1 MTCLP
6 LFTFHKCQCYLHI
19 IDFTPSHYLAA
30 SSVEL
35 SVLSS
40 FSKRLSSLLCER
52 WCGDDREMVLP
63 LPGLT
68 VLARTVDADPVAAI
82 TVDTVVDAAEPGL
95 FT

>member
-1 MTCLP
+1 M
-6 LFTFHKCQCYLHI
+6 HI
-19 IDFTPSHYLAA
+19 IDFNSFHTIYLAA